1 MKPLREMTRWDAYFL
16 KICQAV
22 SENSVCY
29 SRQIGAILVRNKSI
43 ISTGYNGP
51 PRAIHHCGMA
61 RINRDP
67 FLREIFVLHNIDIT
81 VLNTE
86 RCPRR
91 IIGHN
96 SGEGLELCPAVHA
109 EQNCIANA
117 AKIGVRTQG
126 TTLYMNDQI
135 PCRICLGMIINAGIV
150 KVVVTKLE
158 FYDDAG
164 RYIARG
170 SDLKILD
177 YYGKHHEMS
186 LEN

>member
-29 SRQIGAILVRNKSI
+29 SRKIGAILVRDKFI

-51 PRAIHHCGMA
+51 PRGVQHCGPG
-61 RINRDP
+61 RIKADP
-67 FLREIFVLHNIDIT
+67 FLRDIFVHHNIDIT
-81 VLNTE
+81 ALNLE

-91 IIGHN
+91 IIGYN

-109 EQNCIANA
+109 EQNCVAHA
-117 AKIGVRTQG
+117 ARIGLRTQG

-135 PCRICLGMIINAGIV
+135 PCRVCLGVLIDAGIV
-150 KVVVTKLE
+150 KIVVTKLE

-164 RYIARG
+164 RFIVRG
-170 SDLKILD
+170 SDLMIRD